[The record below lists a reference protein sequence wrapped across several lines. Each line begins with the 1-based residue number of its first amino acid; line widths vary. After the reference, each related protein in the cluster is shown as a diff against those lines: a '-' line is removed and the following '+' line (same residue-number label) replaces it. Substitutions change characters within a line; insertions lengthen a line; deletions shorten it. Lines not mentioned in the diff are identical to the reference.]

1 MERKCAVCGE
11 TFIIDENNSIKAIQY
26 KKKFYHFDCFND
38 MCDKKITNSRKDV
51 AANWAQIKNT
61 ISELVEETTQCQKI
75 LVHKDNLYQWL
86 FKQYGI
92 SFLSTR
98 MYMKFDDIYNGAL
111 KGLAYAIGPQELLTE
126 WQYYWNE
133 LCDIRRNKNLTGET
147 ALNYDLAVVL
157 GKNAEYRK
165 IKEKER
171 VAREVR
177 EQQKEEEKIDMCQ
190 IETVPAARQQMIS
203 SFIAEMD
210 EISGE

>member
-1 MERKCAVCGE
+1 MPPKIMLKI
-11 TFIIDENNSIKAIQY
+11 F
-26 KKKFYHFDCFND
+26 KFFNTFDCFND

-61 ISELVEETTQCQKI
+61 TSELVEETTQCQKI

-157 GKNAEYRK
+157 SKNAEYRK

-177 EQQKEEEKIDMCQ
+177 KQQEEEVVMPQ
-190 IETVPAARQQMIS
+190 IKTKWQPKSKVADLYK
-203 SFIAEMD
+203 EMNGGGD
-210 EISGE
+210 NE

>member
-1 MERKCAVCGE
+1 MERKCVVCGE

-51 AANWAQIKNT
+51 AANWAQIKST
-61 ISELVEETTQCQKI
+61 TSELVEETTQCQKI

-111 KGLAYAIGPQELLTE
+111 KGLAYAIGPQELLAE

-171 VAREVR
+171 VAQEVR
-177 EQQKEEEKIDMCQ
+177 EQQREEVVIPQIKTKWQPKNKVADLFKEMNG
-190 IETVPAARQQMIS
+190 
-203 SFIAEMD
+203 
-210 EISGE
+210 GEGNE